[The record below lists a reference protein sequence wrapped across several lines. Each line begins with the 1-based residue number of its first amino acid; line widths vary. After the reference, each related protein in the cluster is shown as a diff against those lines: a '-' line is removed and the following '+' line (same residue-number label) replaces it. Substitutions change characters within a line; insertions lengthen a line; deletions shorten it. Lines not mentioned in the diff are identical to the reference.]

1 MLLAGKNI
9 KSANDPL
16 VKVEVRYL
24 YDAIRNPKPKL
35 SSLIKQL
42 RIIRQLNSNQYRILK
57 TQLPYV
63 VCGVFNPPY
72 RKIENFAYTQY
83 FIIDL
88 DHLAEKGVALVD
100 LRKKIMQ
107 DQRTVLC
114 FVSPSG
120 DGLKVMFKLNEK
132 CYDAGRYKTFYQTF
146 LAKYSKAF
154 GLQQVVDS
162 KTCDVA
168 RACFLSVDD
177 NACFNPQAE
186 MINMSEYL
194 DPDVNMQMAMEC
206 KHEVE
211 KDAKEG
217 DKLRKEEMK
226 CSADPSDDIF
236 QQIRN
241 TLNPKA
247 KGSIEKMP
255 AYVPEVLND
264 LADALHSYISK
275 TGIVV
280 QEIININYAKKIR
293 VKIGTKLG
301 EVNLFYGK
309 RGFSVVQSP
318 RTGTDTETN
327 ELLADVIRSFLIE
340 NT

>member
-1 MLLAGKNI
+1 M
-9 KSANDPL
+9 
-16 VKVEVRYL
+16 
-24 YDAIRNPKPKL
+24 
-35 SSLIKQL
+35 
-42 RIIRQLNSNQYRILK
+42 
-57 TQLPYV
+57 
-63 VCGVFNPPY
+63 
-72 RKIENFAYTQY
+72 
-83 FIIDL
+83 
-88 DHLAEKGVALVD
+88 D

-132 CYDAGRYKTFYQTF
+132 CYDAGLYKTFYQTF

-177 NACFNPQAE
+177 NAYFNPQAE
-186 MINMSEYL
+186 MINMSDYL
-194 DPDVNMQMAMEC
+194 NPDVNMQMAMEC

-247 KGSIEKMP
+247 KGSMETMP
-255 AYVPEVLND
+255 AYVPEVLD
-264 LADALHSYISK
+264 DIADDLHSYISK

-293 VKIGTKLG
+293 VKIGTRLG